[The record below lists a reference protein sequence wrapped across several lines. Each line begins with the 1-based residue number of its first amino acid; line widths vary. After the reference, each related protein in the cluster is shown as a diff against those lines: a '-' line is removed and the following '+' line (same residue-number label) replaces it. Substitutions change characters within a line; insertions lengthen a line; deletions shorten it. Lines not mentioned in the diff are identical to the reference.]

1 MPKIPNAQLHIFENA
16 AHMGNVECADEFNAH
31 TLAFRNGVSPLG
43 RERQRFEVSH
53 A

>member
-1 MPKIPNAQLHIFENA
+1 MFENA
-16 AHMGNVECADEFNAH
+16 AHMGNVECADEFNAR
-31 TLAFRNGVSPLG
+31 TLAFLNSVSPLA